1 MYRLFRAPRGLRG
14 KLFKLTGPIFL
25 ETLLMLTLGVVD
37 TLMLSHH
44 SDNAVAAVGV
54 VNQLLNMVFLLFN
67 ITTTGTS
74 VMCALYFGAKDHKS
88 FIQVLGTSLLFNA
101 GIGCL
106 ISLMLFLF
114 GREMLVLM
122 DIRPD
127 YANVERDGKLE
138 QADPDEVE
146 IGSIIVVQPDAATYM
161 HIVGGFGFFQA
172 VNFKSWQ
179 VLRAANKPN
188 YAMQVTLLINV
199 LNVFG
204 NYALIFGHFGFP
216 ALGVQGAAIST
227 SVCRGVAMTLLFIML
242 FKRLVPR
249 IPLAYF
255 RPFPFQKLRD
265 VLKIG
270 LPSAAEQISY
280 DASQVTIVY
289 FINMLGNEYLTARVY
304 VMNIVII
311 GYIFSLSIAQ
321 ATSICTGNLVG
332 ARKKQAAYLLSWY
345 AWRRSLLITLVA
357 STGVYLLGRPLLGI
371 FTENQA
377 IITIA
382 MGALLVDVLLEQ
394 GRATVLL
401 FLFCLRS
408 VGDVVVPVI
417 IELFCM
423 WFFAVFCGYMF
434 GIVFGLG
441 LAGMW
446 FAFALDEC
454 SRGAVLC
461 LRWRTQKWKKRML
474 IKNPVNIS

>member
-1 MYRLFRAPRGLRG
+1 MNKKQKKVFTR
-14 KLFKLTGPIFL
+14 II
-25 ETLLMLTLGVVD
+25 
-37 TLMLSHH
+37 
-44 SDNAVAAVGV
+44 VAAVLMV
-54 VNQLLNMVFLLFN
+54 VL
-67 ITTTGTS
+67 
-74 VMCALYFGAKDHKS
+74 
-88 FIQVLGTSLLFNA
+88 SLLPIDGWLKFVLFMIPYLVIGHDILLKA
-101 GIGCL
+101 WKGILNRQVFDENFLMAVATIGAIL
-106 ISLMLFLF
+106 LGDYKEGVAVMLFYQIGELF
-114 GREMLVLM
+114 QSYAVGKSRRNISELM

-127 YANVERDGKLE
+127 LM
-138 QADPDEVE
+138 
-146 IGSIIVVQPDAATYM
+146 PDAETYM

-172 VNFKSWQ
+172 VSFTISA

>member
-74 VMCALYFGAKDHKS
+74 VMCALYFGAKDNKS

-101 GIGCL
+101 GVGCL

-114 GREMLVLM
+114 GREMLLLM

-127 YANVERDGKLE
+127 LM
-138 QADPDEVE
+138 
-146 IGSIIVVQPDAATYM
+146 PDAETYM

-172 VNFKSWQ
+172 VSFTVSA

-255 RPFPFQKLRD
+255 RPIP
-265 VLKIG
+265 LKIG

-321 ATSICTGNLVG
+321 VTSICTGNLVG

-417 IELFCM
+417 IE
-423 WFFAVFCGYMF
+423 
-434 GIVFGLG
+434 
-441 LAGMW
+441 

>member
-74 VMCALYFGAKDHKS
+74 VMCALYFGAKDNKS

-101 GIGCL
+101 GVGCL

-114 GREMLVLM
+114 GREML
-122 DIRPD
+122 
-127 YANVERDGKLE
+127 A
-138 QADPDEVE
+138 
-146 IGSIIVVQPDAATYM
+146 
-161 HIVGGFGFFQA
+161 
-172 VNFKSWQ
+172 

-332 ARKKQAAYLLSWY
+332 ARKKQSAYLLSWY

>member
-127 YANVERDGKLE
+127 LM
-138 QADPDEVE
+138 
-146 IGSIIVVQPDAATYM
+146 PDAATYM

-172 VNFKSWQ
+172 VSFTISA

-204 NYALIFGHFGFP
+204 NY
-216 ALGVQGAAIST
+216 
-227 SVCRGVAMTLLFIML
+227 GVAMTLLFIML

>member
-74 VMCALYFGAKDHKS
+74 VMCALYFGAKDNKS

-101 GIGCL
+101 GVGCL

-127 YANVERDGKLE
+127 YANIEQDGSLE
-138 QADPDEVE
+138 QVDPDEVE
-146 IGSIIVVQPDAATYM
+146 IGTVISA
-161 HIVGGFGFFQA
+161 
-172 VNFKSWQ
+172 

-255 RPFPFQKLRD
+255 RPFPFQKLKD